1 MPGDFSRNT
10 FRKEQ
15 HYSGVREQQG
25 RVQTDADWNEQLDI
39 QLYRTE
45 TEAADVIGEAG
56 VPKKND
62 GFEIA
67 VAAGGRDLT
76 ISPGRIYVEGL
87 LCELETPATYSA
99 QPYLPHPQFTSP
111 SSPPSSPPHDTLNLP
126 SGDYLVFLDAWQREI
141 TALDDKLIREVAL
154 GGPDTTTRLQN
165 VWQAMLL
172 KLNESSPPADCK
184 NSLAQLQQ
192 NRPASTGKL
201 NARAKPAKPG
211 DNPCVLP
218 PQAGYNRLENELY
231 RVEIQNGGN
240 LNTATFKWARGN
252 SSVQTTILEISGSLL
267 KVSDTGK
274 DEVLSFAGGQWVEIV
289 TDESA
294 LKLTPN

>member
-67 VAAGGRDLT
+67 VASGGRDLT

-154 GGPDTTTRLQN
+154 GGPDTTTRLKN
-165 VWQAMLL
+165 VWQVRLL
-172 KLNESSPPADCK
+172 QVGESSPPASPPTQPFDCQT
-184 NSLAQLQQ
+184 SFPQFDQLTT
-192 NRPASTGKL
+192 PSTGAL
-201 NARAKPAKPG
+201 
-211 DNPCVLP
+211 
-218 PQAGYNRLENELY
+218 
-231 RVEIQNGGN
+231 
-240 LNTATFKWARGN
+240 TAQ
-252 SSVQTTILEISGSLL
+252 SQ
-267 KVSDTGK
+267 
-274 DEVLSFAGGQWVEIV
+274 
-289 TDESA
+289 
-294 LKLTPN
+294 